1 MRKPVQKTK
10 NPFTD
15 IYKGKSV
22 LVTGDTGFK
31 GSWLALW
38 LHELG
43 ADVTGIALA
52 PHTKPSHFQLT
63 SLDKKIHHINVD
75 IRNPEK
81 VKKIFDQAKPEIV
94 FHLAAQALVRVSY
107 SDPKTTFDTNIGG
120 TVNVLEAI
128 RRCPSVRAAIVV
140 TSDKCYDNKE
150 WVWGYRE
157 SDPLGGHDPYS
168 ASKGAVEIVSA
179 AYRRSYFDQK
189 GFGPHLGFATARA
202 GNVIGGGDWARDRI
216 IPDCIRALAK
226 NKPIIIRNP
235 NATRPWQHVLDPL
248 WGYLLLA
255 AQLWEY
261 PDTFS
266 GAWNFGPQAS
276 DQITVRELAQRFIN
290 IWGNGVI
297 QTPQITKAP
306 HETRLLNLNIDK
318 AAFELKW
325 RPVLDSPSAIDW
337 TVNWYRFWHQTN
349 ESWQNLSIRQIKD
362 FVDLAGMKQQNI
374 SNKQKVLNKKR
385 FAGEQL

>member
-10 NPFTD
+10 NQFTD

-43 ADVTGIALA
+43 ANVTGIALA
-52 PHTKPSHFQLT
+52 PHTKPSHFQLI
-63 SLDKKIHHINVD
+63 SLNKRIHHIDVD
-75 IRNPEK
+75 IRNLEMVKKVFEK
-81 VKKIFDQAKPEIV
+81 VKPEFV

-107 SDPKTTFDTNIGG
+107 GDPKTPFDTNIGG
-120 TVNVLEAI
+120 TINVLETI
-128 RRCPSVRAAIVV
+128 RRCPSVRAAVV
-140 TSDKCYDNKE
+140 ITSDKCYDNKE

-189 GFGPHLGFATARA
+189 GLGPHLGFATARA
-202 GNVIGGGDWARDRI
+202 GNVIGGGDWAEDRV
-216 IPDCIRALAK
+216 IPDCVRALTD
-226 NKPIIIRNP
+226 NRPVIIRNP

-255 AQLWEY
+255 ARLWEH
-261 PDTFS
+261 PEKHN

-276 DQITVRELAQRFIN
+276 DQITVRELTQRFISV
-290 IWGNGVI
+290 WGNGTI
-297 QTPQITKAP
+297 QTPQLSKAP

-325 RPVLDSPSAIDW
+325 QPVLDSSSAIDW
-337 TVNWYRFWHQTN
+337 TANWYKYCHETN
-349 ESWQNLSIRQIKD
+349 DKSQSLSVRQIKD
-362 FVDLAGMKQQNI
+362 FVDLAGLKEQNI
-374 SNKQKVLNKKR
+374 SNTQRVFYKKQLVR
-385 FAGEQL
+385 EQP